1 MVDKE
6 VFLNEV
12 KERIISL
19 DNDAEIMLFGSRAR
33 GDFKSTSDWDFLI
46 LLQKKATEDFK
57 EIIRNNLFDLELESN
72 EVVSSIIHQKKS
84 WEELN
89 ITPLYKIIQKEGI
102 KL

>member
-1 MVDKE
+1 MDKE
-6 VFLNEV
+6 DFLNEV

-72 EVVSSIIHQKKS
+72 EVVHSIIHQKNC

-102 KL
+102 RL

>member
-1 MVDKE
+1 MDKE

>member
-1 MVDKE
+1 MDKE
-6 VFLNEV
+6 IFLRKV

-57 EIIRNNLFDLELESN
+57 EKIRNDLFDLELESD
-72 EVVSSIIHQKKS
+72 EVVSSIIHHKNS

-89 ITPLYKIIQKEGI
+89 ITPLYKIVQKEGV